1 MQRLLRLTLATSCG
15 VAAAAPA
22 RARADDNLPPLSLSG
37 FARLDVLADDSRMSD
52 ILAPMYVLLEG
63 HHGHTDSELTMTPR
77 LSRVA
82 LGLDGWQLGDHT
94 TGEGA
99 FEVDFAGSAG
109 TNAIRLR
116 QAYGKVSFWHLAEIV
131 AGQTVDLI
139 SPLVP
144 AAASDTQLVFAG
156 NTGDR
161 RPQLQ
166 LACTGEQL
174 RVGLGLAANGSLAH
188 LDADGDGRIDGMASA
203 RPMVQWLVEWH
214 WRLHGDEARLGA
226 WGHVANAELAGGAGY
241 GGESFGIHAYVP
253 LSRRLVVLG
262 EGYLG
267 SNLADIG
274 GAIAQGYNPAL
285 QRTVRGGG
293 GWLELAMLPT
303 ERHLIALGSS
313 TDTAL
318 ADDVDRGAPTRNS
331 TAYGVVRY
339 KPRTAVEVGVDYL
352 VWQTRYKLVGYGIAN
367 RVDLHLSLL
376 F

>member
-1 MQRLLRLTLATSCG
+1 MQRLLRLTLAASCG
-15 VAAAAPA
+15 LAATAPA
-22 RARADDNLPPLSLSG
+22 RARADDSLPPLSLSG

-63 HHGHTDSELTMTPR
+63 HHGHTDGEMTMTPR

-82 LGLDGWQLGDHT
+82 LGLDSWQLGDQT

-99 FEVDFAGSAG
+99 FEIDFAGGAG
-109 TNAIRLR
+109 TSAIRLR
-116 QAYGKVSFWHLAEIV
+116 QAYGKLSFWHNLEIV
-131 AGQTVDLI
+131 AGQTTDLI

-166 LACTGEQL
+166 ILLPGDRL
-174 RVGLGLAANGSLAH
+174 RAGVAVAANGSLARV
-188 LDADGDGRIDGMASA
+188 DADGDGRIDGMASA
-203 RPMVQWLVEWH
+203 RPMLQWLVEWH
-214 WRLHGDEARLGA
+214 WPQHGDDARVGA
-226 WGHVANAELAGGAGY
+226 WGHVASAELAGGGGY
-241 GGESFGIHAYVP
+241 GGASFGIHAYVP
-253 LSRRLVVLG
+253 VSRRVVVLG

-274 GAIAQGYNPAL
+274 GGIAQAYNPTL

-293 GWLELAMLPT
+293 GWLELAMAASD
-303 ERHLIALGSS
+303 RHLLALGAS
-313 TDTAL
+313 TDL
-318 ADDVDRGAPTRNS
+318 AREDDVDTGAPTRNS

-339 KPRTAVEVGVDYL
+339 KPRTAVEVGLEYL
-352 VWQTRYKLVGYGIAN
+352 VWSTRYKLVGYGIAN